1 MPKPAL
7 ASALGSLS
15 TSPRLSDRPD
25 GHRDDQGALDPAPS
39 AENPDQ
45 PDLTILGAVP

>member
-15 TSPRLSDRPD
+15 TRPGFPIVRMVIGMIKAHSILRRVPRT
-25 GHRDDQGALDPAPS
+25 QT
-39 AENPDQ
+39 NP
-45 PDLTILGAVP
+45 I